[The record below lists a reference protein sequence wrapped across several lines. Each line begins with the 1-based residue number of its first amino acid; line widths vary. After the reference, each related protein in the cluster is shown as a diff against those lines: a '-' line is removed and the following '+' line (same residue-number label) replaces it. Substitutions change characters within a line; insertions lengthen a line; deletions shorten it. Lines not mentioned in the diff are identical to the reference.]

1 MIVLNRIKRTDKL
14 LELLIH
20 CKNSNSLFANCHG
33 FVKKGIMTFS
43 IKISICDIQ

>member
-1 MIVLNRIKRTDKL
+1 MDCLKELTD
-14 LELLIH
+14 LLIR
-20 CKNSNSLFANCHG
+20 CKNSNSLFDNCHG